1 MTVDHHQILRDSGRA
16 LEPAET
22 GFALTRGQL
31 DIWFSQEIG
40 RSPQEWYNSGFA
52 VIAGSVTPDLL
63 SQAIRQV
70 VGEAEPLRAAIIEAD
85 GHVVQKVVDYP
96 NLEVPFHDLRSCAD
110 PVAEANRRGLAMHR
124 EPMPWNGPLFKF
136 ALFQV
141 ASEEF
146 YLFVSIHHVV
156 VDGFGYALLVNRIAL
171 VYSELSS
178 GAPVSPTFFGSLQ
191 TLVAAEAEYEQ
202 SDDYRADLAYWKET
216 LDGVTDH
223 SLAHADGDRGPSATS
238 VSVEIDPA
246 VVDRAEQLAQLAG
259 VRRSSVITAAC
270 ALMVRQRQGGPKVV
284 LDFPVS
290 RRTSPQLMTIPG
302 MLSGTVPL
310 VLTVPPDAEVNAFC
324 QHVESQI
331 KQAVRHQRFPMHIL
345 ESGAYQQ
352 FNENSAGAVSVNFMP
367 SVTLAPFGGA
377 ASTVTILSF
386 AQGEQF
392 GMVFTKDGGR
402 LFLHTVG
409 SGGPFADLDV
419 SDLAARLQAVL
430 TVMAAEPGRRLS
442 LIDLLDPNEHERLD
456 DWGNRAALTK
466 AVPTPGSLPALF
478 AAQVARTPEATAI
491 TDGDVSLTY
500 AQLDAQSTQLAQA
513 LTALGARPGELIAL
527 LLPRTHRGIIAILAV
542 LKTGAGYLPID
553 PMHPDTRIAFMLN
566 DSTPIAAITTGALHP
581 RLNDYDLPVIDI
593 AYIIYTS
600 GSTGTPKG
608 VGITHH
614 NVTQLLN
621 SFDPQ
626 STAILFSPNRV
637 WTQWH
642 SYSFDVSVWEIWGA
656 LLSGA
661 RLVVVP
667 EHTAKS
673 PDELHALLVAE
684 HVEVLTQTPSAAAAL
699 SPQGLES
706 VTLVVGGEAC
716 PAGLVDQWAPGR
728 TMINAYGPTEAT
740 IYAAMSSPLVPG
752 SGATPIG
759 SPVAGASLFVL
770 DGWLRPVPV
779 GVVGE
784 LYVAGGGVGLGYWR
798 RADLTGTRFVAC
810 PFGQTPGTRMYRTGD
825 LVWWGTDGQLRY
837 LGRADNQ
844 VKIRGFRIEPGE
856 VGAALSRMAGVDQ
869 AVVIARHDHPGDPRL
884 VGYFTGN
891 ADPTELRAA
900 LATQLPHYMVP
911 TALIPIA
918 ELPLT
923 VNGKLD
929 TRALPAVQYGHTQRY
944 RAPDTPA
951 EQTLAAIYA
960 QVLGLDRVSV
970 DDSFFDLGG
979 DSLSAMR
986 VVSAIN
992 TTLNTDVAVRVLF
1005 DAPTVCALAQKL
1017 RAPESSVEIVPV
1029 EVLQD
1034 GCGLP
1039 LFCLPPGGGISWAY
1053 RNLSP
1058 YLDCPIVGLQQIH
1071 DGPES
1076 VRELASA
1083 YADAIQTHDPEGPY
1097 QLLGWSFGGVT
1108 AHQVAV
1114 ELQQRGAVVVR
1125 LIALDP
1131 ILIRDAS
1138 TATVVSESDV
1148 LEAILQAVGVAAEQ
1162 YCRPLTYSQ
1171 AQTLIQQEVD
1181 AEFALPSRRL
1191 VQIMVANANT
1201 NLQLNAQHQPGIFA
1215 GRMVLFSAQPVRSGA
1230 DLQQCWRQYVAG
1242 EVTEYP
1248 VNCTHEE
1255 LLNPAALKTFGDLIR
1270 AALDQP

>member
-1 MTVDHHQILRDSGRA
+1 
-16 LEPAET
+16 
-22 GFALTRGQL
+22 
-31 DIWFSQEIG
+31 
-40 RSPQEWYNSGFA
+40 
-52 VIAGSVTPDLL
+52 
-63 SQAIRQV
+63 
-70 VGEAEPLRAAIIEAD
+70 
-85 GHVVQKVVDYP
+85 
-96 NLEVPFHDLRSCAD
+96 
-110 PVAEANRRGLAMHR
+110 
-124 EPMPWNGPLFKF
+124 
-136 ALFQV
+136 
-141 ASEEF
+141 
-146 YLFVSIHHVV
+146 
-156 VDGFGYALLVNRIAL
+156 
-171 VYSELSS
+171 
-178 GAPVSPTFFGSLQ
+178 
-191 TLVAAEAEYEQ
+191 
-202 SDDYRADLAYWKET
+202 
-216 LDGVTDH
+216 
-223 SLAHADGDRGPSATS
+223 
-238 VSVEIDPA
+238 
-246 VVDRAEQLAQLAG
+246 
-259 VRRSSVITAAC
+259 
-270 ALMVRQRQGGPKVV
+270 
-284 LDFPVS
+284 
-290 RRTSPQLMTIPG
+290 
-302 MLSGTVPL
+302 
-310 VLTVPPDAEVNAFC
+310 
-324 QHVESQI
+324 
-331 KQAVRHQRFPMHIL
+331 
-345 ESGAYQQ
+345 
-352 FNENSAGAVSVNFMP
+352 
-367 SVTLAPFGGA
+367 
-377 ASTVTILSF
+377 
-386 AQGEQF
+386 
-392 GMVFTKDGGR
+392 
-402 LFLHTVG
+402 
-409 SGGPFADLDV
+409 
-419 SDLAARLQAVL
+419 
-430 TVMAAEPGRRLS
+430 
-442 LIDLLDPNEHERLD
+442 
-456 DWGNRAALTK
+456 
-466 AVPTPGSLPALF
+466 
-478 AAQVARTPEATAI
+478 
-491 TDGDVSLTY
+491 
-500 AQLDAQSTQLAQA
+500 
-513 LTALGARPGELIAL
+513 
-527 LLPRTHRGIIAILAV
+527 
-542 LKTGAGYLPID
+542 
-553 PMHPDTRIAFMLN
+553 
-566 DSTPIAAITTGALHP
+566 
-581 RLNDYDLPVIDI
+581 
-593 AYIIYTS
+593 
-600 GSTGTPKG
+600 
-608 VGITHH
+608 
-614 NVTQLLN
+614 
-621 SFDPQ
+621 
-626 STAILFSPNRV
+626 
-637 WTQWH
+637 
-642 SYSFDVSVWEIWGA
+642 
-656 LLSGA
+656 
-661 RLVVVP
+661 
-667 EHTAKS
+667 
-673 PDELHALLVAE
+673 
-684 HVEVLTQTPSAAAAL
+684 
-699 SPQGLES
+699 
-706 VTLVVGGEAC
+706 
-716 PAGLVDQWAPGR
+716 
-728 TMINAYGPTEAT
+728 
-740 IYAAMSSPLVPG
+740 
-752 SGATPIG
+752 
-759 SPVAGASLFVL
+759 
-770 DGWLRPVPV
+770 
-779 GVVGE
+779 
-784 LYVAGGGVGLGYWR
+784 
-798 RADLTGTRFVAC
+798 
-810 PFGQTPGTRMYRTGD
+810 
-825 LVWWGTDGQLRY
+825 
-837 LGRADNQ
+837 
-844 VKIRGFRIEPGE
+844 
-856 VGAALSRMAGVDQ
+856 
-869 AVVIARHDHPGDPRL
+869 
-884 VGYFTGN
+884 
-891 ADPTELRAA
+891 
-900 LATQLPHYMVP
+900 MVP

-992 TTLNTDVAVRVLF
+992 TTLNTDVAARVLF

>member
-1 MTVDHHQILRDSGRA
+1 
-16 LEPAET
+16 PAT
-22 GFALTRGQL
+22 NPT
-31 DIWFSQEIG
+31 
-40 RSPQEWYNSGFA
+40 
-52 VIAGSVTPDLL
+52 TPT
-63 SQAIRQV
+63 
-70 VGEAEPLRAAIIEAD
+70 P
-85 GHVVQKVVDYP
+85 
-96 NLEVPFHDLRSCAD
+96 HDL
-110 PVAEANRRGLAMHR
+110 
-124 EPMPWNGPLFKF
+124 
-136 ALFQV
+136 
-141 ASEEF
+141 
-146 YLFVSIHHVV
+146 
-156 VDGFGYALLVNRIAL
+156 
-171 VYSELSS
+171 
-178 GAPVSPTFFGSLQ
+178 
-191 TLVAAEAEYEQ
+191 
-202 SDDYRADLAYWKET
+202 
-216 LDGVTDH
+216 
-223 SLAHADGDRGPSATS
+223 
-238 VSVEIDPA
+238 
-246 VVDRAEQLAQLAG
+246 
-259 VRRSSVITAAC
+259 
-270 ALMVRQRQGGPKVV
+270 
-284 LDFPVS
+284 
-290 RRTSPQLMTIPG
+290 
-302 MLSGTVPL
+302 
-310 VLTVPPDAEVNAFC
+310 
-324 QHVESQI
+324 
-331 KQAVRHQRFPMHIL
+331 
-345 ESGAYQQ
+345 
-352 FNENSAGAVSVNFMP
+352 
-367 SVTLAPFGGA
+367 
-377 ASTVTILSF
+377 
-386 AQGEQF
+386 
-392 GMVFTKDGGR
+392 
-402 LFLHTVG
+402 
-409 SGGPFADLDV
+409 
-419 SDLAARLQAVL
+419 
-430 TVMAAEPGRRLS
+430 
-442 LIDLLDPNEHERLD
+442 
-456 DWGNRAALTK
+456 
-466 AVPTPGSLPALF
+466 
-478 AAQVARTPEATAI
+478 
-491 TDGDVSLTY
+491 
-500 AQLDAQSTQLAQA
+500 
-513 LTALGARPGELIAL
+513 
-527 LLPRTHRGIIAILAV
+527 
-542 LKTGAGYLPID
+542 
-553 PMHPDTRIAFMLN
+553 
-566 DSTPIAAITTGALHP
+566 
-581 RLNDYDLPVIDI
+581 

-626 STAILFSPNRV
+626 STVILFSPNRV

-673 PDELHALLVAE
+673 PDELLGLLVE
-684 HVEVLTQTPSAAAAL
+684 ERVNVLSQTPSAFYALQAAAEASDEL
-699 SPQGLES
+699 SSRLQLDA
-706 VTLVVGGEAC
+706 VLFAGEALQ
-716 PAGLVDQWAPGR
+716 PHRLTSWMSRYPRRPGLF
-728 TMINAYGPTEAT
+728 NLYGTTETTVHASWREIVGSDT
-740 IYAAMSSPLVPG
+740 AADVS
-752 SGATPIG
+752 PIG
-759 SPVAGASLFVL
+759 TPLPSLGFFVL

-929 TRALPAVQYGHTQRY
+929 TRALPAVQYGHAQRY

-1230 DLQQCWRQYVAG
+1230 DLQQRWRQYVAG

>member
-1 MTVDHHQILRDSGRA
+1 M
-16 LEPAET
+16 
-22 GFALTRGQL
+22 
-31 DIWFSQEIG
+31 
-40 RSPQEWYNSGFA
+40 
-52 VIAGSVTPDLL
+52 
-63 SQAIRQV
+63 
-70 VGEAEPLRAAIIEAD
+70 AD

-146 YLFVSIHHVV
+146 YLFVSIHHVA

-593 AYIIYTS
+593 APPDRHHPRHQPAHPH
-600 GSTGTPKG
+600 TPRPRL
-608 VGITHH
+608 HH
-614 NVTQLLN
+614 LHLRQHRHPQRRRHHPPQRHPTTELLRPPIN
-621 SFDPQ
+621 RNPVLPQPSMDPMALLLLRRLGLGNLG
-626 STAILFSPNRV
+626 STAIRRTTGRRTRTHRKIPRR
-637 WTQWH
+637 T
-642 SYSFDVSVWEIWGA
+642 
-656 LLSGA
+656 A
-661 RLVVVP
+661 R
-667 EHTAKS
+667 
-673 PDELHALLVAE
+673 
-684 HVEVLTQTPSAAAAL
+684 
-699 SPQGLES
+699 
-706 VTLVVGGEAC
+706 
-716 PAGLVDQWAPGR
+716 PAGSRACRSVDPD
-728 TMINAYGPTEAT
+728 
-740 IYAAMSSPLVPG
+740 
-752 SGATPIG
+752 
-759 SPVAGASLFVL
+759 SL
-770 DGWLRPVPV
+770 G
-779 GVVGE
+779 
-784 LYVAGGGVGLGYWR
+784 GGGV
-798 RADLTGTRFVAC
+798 
-810 PFGQTPGTRMYRTGD
+810 
-825 LVWWGTDGQLRY
+825 
-837 LGRADNQ
+837 
-844 VKIRGFRIEPGE
+844 
-856 VGAALSRMAGVDQ
+856 
-869 AVVIARHDHPGDPRL
+869 
-884 VGYFTGN
+884 
-891 ADPTELRAA
+891 
-900 LATQLPHYMVP
+900 
-911 TALIPIA
+911 
-918 ELPLT
+918 
-923 VNGKLD
+923 
-929 TRALPAVQYGHTQRY
+929 
-944 RAPDTPA
+944 
-951 EQTLAAIYA
+951 
-960 QVLGLDRVSV
+960 
-970 DDSFFDLGG
+970 
-979 DSLSAMR
+979 
-986 VVSAIN
+986 
-992 TTLNTDVAVRVLF
+992 
-1005 DAPTVCALAQKL
+1005 
-1017 RAPESSVEIVPV
+1017 
-1029 EVLQD
+1029 
-1034 GCGLP
+1034 
-1039 LFCLPPGGGISWAY
+1039 
-1053 RNLSP
+1053 
-1058 YLDCPIVGLQQIH
+1058 
-1071 DGPES
+1071 
-1076 VRELASA
+1076 
-1083 YADAIQTHDPEGPY
+1083 
-1097 QLLGWSFGGVT
+1097 
-1108 AHQVAV
+1108 
-1114 ELQQRGAVVVR
+1114 
-1125 LIALDP
+1125 
-1131 ILIRDAS
+1131 
-1138 TATVVSESDV
+1138 
-1148 LEAILQAVGVAAEQ
+1148 VAA
-1162 YCRPLTYSQ
+1162 
-1171 AQTLIQQEVD
+1171 
-1181 AEFALPSRRL
+1181 
-1191 VQIMVANANT
+1191 
-1201 NLQLNAQHQPGIFA
+1201 GIGVGHA
-1215 GRMVLFSAQPVRSGA
+1215 GGR
-1230 DLQQCWRQYVAG
+1230 W
-1242 EVTEYP
+1242 
-1248 VNCTHEE
+1248 
-1255 LLNPAALKTFGDLIR
+1255 
-1270 AALDQP
+1270 

>member
-1 MTVDHHQILRDSGRA
+1 
-16 LEPAET
+16 
-22 GFALTRGQL
+22 
-31 DIWFSQEIG
+31 
-40 RSPQEWYNSGFA
+40 
-52 VIAGSVTPDLL
+52 
-63 SQAIRQV
+63 
-70 VGEAEPLRAAIIEAD
+70 
-85 GHVVQKVVDYP
+85 
-96 NLEVPFHDLRSCAD
+96 
-110 PVAEANRRGLAMHR
+110 
-124 EPMPWNGPLFKF
+124 
-136 ALFQV
+136 
-141 ASEEF
+141 
-146 YLFVSIHHVV
+146 
-156 VDGFGYALLVNRIAL
+156 
-171 VYSELSS
+171 
-178 GAPVSPTFFGSLQ
+178 
-191 TLVAAEAEYEQ
+191 
-202 SDDYRADLAYWKET
+202 
-216 LDGVTDH
+216 
-223 SLAHADGDRGPSATS
+223 
-238 VSVEIDPA
+238 
-246 VVDRAEQLAQLAG
+246 
-259 VRRSSVITAAC
+259 
-270 ALMVRQRQGGPKVV
+270 
-284 LDFPVS
+284 
-290 RRTSPQLMTIPG
+290 
-302 MLSGTVPL
+302 
-310 VLTVPPDAEVNAFC
+310 
-324 QHVESQI
+324 
-331 KQAVRHQRFPMHIL
+331 
-345 ESGAYQQ
+345 
-352 FNENSAGAVSVNFMP
+352 
-367 SVTLAPFGGA
+367 
-377 ASTVTILSF
+377 
-386 AQGEQF
+386 
-392 GMVFTKDGGR
+392 
-402 LFLHTVG
+402 
-409 SGGPFADLDV
+409 
-419 SDLAARLQAVL
+419 
-430 TVMAAEPGRRLS
+430 
-442 LIDLLDPNEHERLD
+442 
-456 DWGNRAALTK
+456 
-466 AVPTPGSLPALF
+466 
-478 AAQVARTPEATAI
+478 
-491 TDGDVSLTY
+491 
-500 AQLDAQSTQLAQA
+500 
-513 LTALGARPGELIAL
+513 
-527 LLPRTHRGIIAILAV
+527 
-542 LKTGAGYLPID
+542 
-553 PMHPDTRIAFMLN
+553 
-566 DSTPIAAITTGALHP
+566 
-581 RLNDYDLPVIDI
+581 
-593 AYIIYTS
+593 
-600 GSTGTPKG
+600 
-608 VGITHH
+608 
-614 NVTQLLN
+614 
-621 SFDPQ
+621 
-626 STAILFSPNRV
+626 
-637 WTQWH
+637 
-642 SYSFDVSVWEIWGA
+642 
-656 LLSGA
+656 
-661 RLVVVP
+661 
-667 EHTAKS
+667 
-673 PDELHALLVAE
+673 
-684 HVEVLTQTPSAAAAL
+684 
-699 SPQGLES
+699 
-706 VTLVVGGEAC
+706 
-716 PAGLVDQWAPGR
+716 
-728 TMINAYGPTEAT
+728 
-740 IYAAMSSPLVPG
+740 
-752 SGATPIG
+752 
-759 SPVAGASLFVL
+759 FVL

-798 RADLTGTRFVAC
+798 RADLTCSRFVAC

-986 VVSAIN
+986 VVSAIYAQVLGLDRVSVDDSFFDLGGDSLSAMRVVAAIN

-1005 DAPTVCALAQKL
+1005 EAPTVCALAQKL
-1017 RAPESSVEIVPV
+1017 SAPESSVEIVPV

-1053 RNLSP
+1053 RNLGP

-1138 TATVVSESDV
+1138 TATAVSESDV

-1215 GRMVLFSAQPVRSGA
+1215 GRMVLFSAQPASSGA

-1242 EVTEYP
+1242 EVTEYR

-1270 AALDQP
+1270 AALD